1 MIQIR
6 DDVMT
11 GTNTNMAI
19 VDNLT
24 SNENYEFQ
32 VKASNSAG
40 DGEASNAA
48 MFATS
53 RIYISHQSSLTLF
66 LIKVF
71 ILGKKY

>member
-1 MIQIR
+1 METYTVIKVR

-32 VKASNSAG
+32 VKASNSDG

-53 RIYISHQSSLTLF
+53 
-66 LIKVF
+66 KF
-71 ILGKKY
+71 ILFNKV